1 MEEVGIFADTISW
14 VLVSFIPPCLFL
26 SNLLASFNVLLNNSV
41 KVILQPEER
50 LIELGT
56 NLDVK

>member
-26 SNLLASFNVLLNNSV
+26 SNSLASFNVLLNNSV
-41 KVILQPEER
+41 KVNLQPEER